1 MTAFAYVKEL
11 VVDRWDGIYCENSK
25 TPNPGLEDVVAAVR
39 ALDAC
44 TATMVAL
51 YGDEEAHLAIGG
63 GGGRYVVY
71 VTDDNEVFL
80 NLINEASEDEGVVLL
95 FVGGQEGE
103 YPSRMVV
110 GLEAA
115 VNAATDYVETGRPAA
130 GLRWEEQ
137 N

>member
-1 MTAFAYVKEL
+1 MTAFAHVKEL
-11 VVDRWDGIYCENSK
+11 VVDRWDGIYCENST

-39 ALDAC
+39 ALDAW

-51 YGDEEAHLAIGG
+51 HGAEEAHLAIGG

-95 FVGGQEGE
+95 VVGGQEGE

-115 VNAATDYVETGRPAA
+115 VNAATDYVGTGRPAA